1 MAACSA
7 PPSRLSVA
15 AFSRNP
21 FYQKLTDRLIE
32 LAEVKDGE
40 RIVDLA
46 CGTGLVTQRIMANLR
61 GARDT
66 VIIGVDHSAAA
77 LKQAVEELKDVRDSA
92 VGFVQSQ
99 VEQVADAI
107 KEKVDTVFFCNAIHY
122 VPDKGGLLDSIAS
135 TIKPGGK
142 LVFNTS
148 FYDGPIEE
156 GTQLFYRKWMFK
168 AYRILRREHGLSIKR
183 LDKVESRK
191 QLTAE
196 EYKTLVE
203 GHGFRI
209 SKQEVDRVSV
219 PLQGWLDISAFS
231 DFIEGAMPG
240 VPLDKASLALKKAA
254 RQTFEEMK
262 ITHTTRN
269 WLDIVA
275 VRV

>member
-1 MAACSA
+1 MGNEDYTF
-7 PPSRLSVA
+7 A
-15 AFSRNP
+15 AFSKNP
-21 FYQKLTDRLIE
+21 FYQNLTDRLIE

-46 CGTGLVTQRIMANLR
+46 CGTGLVTRRIMANLR
-61 GARDT
+61 EARET

-77 LKQAVEELKDVRDSA
+77 LKQAVADLKDARDSA
-92 VGFVQSQ
+92 VVFVHSQ
-99 VEQVADAI
+99 VEHISDAV

-122 VPDKGGLLDSIAS
+122 VPDKGELLDRIAG

-148 FYDGPIEE
+148 FYSGPLDEE
-156 GTQLFYRKWMFK
+156 TQLFYRKWMFK
-168 AYRILRREHGLSIKR
+168 ARRILRREHGLSIQR
-183 LDKVESRK
+183 IEKVESRK

-196 EYKTLVE
+196 EYKELVE

-209 SKQEVDRVSV
+209 EKQEVDPVKV
-219 PLQGWLDISAFS
+219 PLQGWLDISSFS

-240 VPLDKASLALKKAA
+240 VPLDKASMALKKAA
-254 RQTFEEMK
+254 RETFEEMK
-262 ITHTTRN
+262 ISYTTRN

-275 VRV
+275 VRI